1 MVSHHVEINHVKVL
15 ILKSLYGI
23 GFGFFYLSFLSA
35 EDRELDMLNF
45 GGYFSRKEVEPLK
58 SNWGNKETKLDM

>member
-23 GFGFFYLSFLSA
+23 EFGVYLSFLSA
-35 EDRELDMLNF
+35 EDRKLDILNF
-45 GGYFSRKEVEPLK
+45 GEYFSSKEMEPLK
-58 SNWGNKETKLDM
+58 SDWENKETKHEM